1 MNAVRFAVLVVTS
14 IALASGVN
22 AAADKFHRL
31 KGPQIQARFAGMEL
45 TDGVHWGEVFGPNGV
60 LTVYSMGR
68 KSVGKW
74 WVKNDE
80 LCEDRGEE
88 FKGCYQVWM
97 NGGKVE
103 LRREGSSLPI
113 EGVLQKPAKRS

>member
-1 MNAVRFAVLVVTS
+1 MRRRTSRRRRHHRREGAMRRTARVVLGVTAM
-14 IALASGVN
+14 ALAIN
-22 AAADKFHRL
+22 ALAAVDSFKRL

-45 TDGVHWGEVFGPNGV
+45 TDGVHWGEVFGANGV

-74 WVKNDE
+74 SVKNDE

-97 NGGKVE
+97 DG
-103 LRREGSSLPI
+103 
-113 EGVLQKPAKRS
+113 